1 MGPGAEL
8 GCLLG
13 PTLGAGTLVCLC
25 PPPFSEDMANGLT
38 NYRRARD
45 NDHDPDPV
53 YLQNFKDCD
62 FKIQMQLT

>member
-13 PTLGAGTLVCLC
+13 PTLGAGTLICVS
-25 PPPFSEDMANGLT
+25 PPPSSEDTANELT
-38 NYRRARD
+38 TYRRARD
-45 NDHDPDPV
+45 NDHDPVTV
-53 YLQNFKDCD
+53 YLQNFKGCD